1 MVSVLRSNDRLE
13 PPRFPVVGLEKL
25 LVFQIR
31 EAVSTATPKS
41 RHGCPPSDMGR
52 TSAPSPFFAEV
63 AGAEDQ
69 AFNLFTVVLHG
80 LADDYSITSFPN
92 SSTSASL
99 FNISSKYPSST
110 DSSSSSSKCS
120 SYHQFLVPSA
130 PSRCAQDNSTF
141 KRPRMPSHL
150 RLFRQI
156 AVRRERGMIHPAYV
170 PCRRASVVFPP
181 RRQPFDEDATVYS
194 GFQTYDAPPESIL
207 GCC

>member
-1 MVSVLRSNDRLE
+1 M
-13 PPRFPVVGLEKL
+13 
-25 LVFQIR
+25 VFQIR

-41 RHGCPPSDMGR
+41 RHVCPPSDMGR

-69 AFNLFTVVLHG
+69 IFNLFTVVLHG
-80 LADDYSITSFPN
+80 LADDYSITYFPN

-181 RRQPFDEDATVYS
+181 RRQPSTKTPPCTAVSSLRCSSREHSWLCFRNGGQDAEKSFCQVCR
-194 GFQTYDAPPESIL
+194 DRRCSID
-207 GCC
+207 